1 MRPPLS
7 ARTCACALAVV
18 AVVLAGRAS
27 AEPVQTSLT
36 VDAHTTGLWLFK
48 EGTGTTSACEV
59 SGVPAATL
67 NGASWV
73 MGRQHYAVATDSGYV
88 AIPDCPAVRP
98 ADAFTA
104 EVWVKLQRPGG
115 YVLCK
120 NGSYLLTVD
129 STVSASFSVGKG
141 WQAVNGV
148 LPVPVG
154 QWTHIAITYDSAT
167 TEGAVYVNGALDGK
181 SKLTGGGKVLAYSS
195 QLRLGLNDWNPMGSE
210 MDGKIDSLRISNVA
224 RTFGPMPMPQRARE
238 VPVEKGNLVPNG
250 DFELGLMGW
259 RMSGEG
265 DANLVWGTD
274 SKNPASGRLC
284 LHNIPGSVGGAALLS
299 RPIPVRPGG
308 HYAFSAHLRAN
319 GRKYPRIE
327 ILSAGAGGDFA
338 SVPPFPL
345 YPTVDT
351 AWVEVKQSFVIPN
364 DFAAPAVC
372 ISLPFESAGELWVDD
387 VRLMAGESTS
397 EIALKDKI
405 AVGPQTLP
413 VGNLYPYTAGSTTP
427 MALNVVNT
435 DTAAHRV
442 TVQAVA
448 TDCEGQPLPAVA
460 VGTFDVPAGG
470 VKTATLGLNTGRR
483 GTFRLGFDLTCD
495 GQTWHQSAEC
505 KYAVVVPLKGVG
517 NAEDSAFAMN
527 THMEREPTPHLAR
540 SMEVLSQ
547 CGVKWIR
554 AWWGWGMCEKTQ
566 GTFDFTEF
574 DRQFDTVTSG
584 AGMRI
589 MPILLRYYS
598 EYEQKWAGPVTRGAI
613 QEYPDSKVLPEW
625 KAFCGKVAERY
636 KGRITAYEL
645 WNEPTMGTSPNG
657 VLTPQQYAD
666 LLNYTTPAIRQYD
679 PKAKIVGFA
688 GVPLDYL
695 EKTLKLGVAPL
706 MDVVSEHSYSQLALP
721 EINLPKQTKEVR
733 AILAANG
740 GDKPLWHTEQ
750 GLSGD
755 DDGYAPMTVSEADVA
770 ALYIRNLVL
779 VRSLGIEKYFW
790 FSAQTSPGYGAA
802 VYYENYIPRPRLAA
816 LNTCASFL
824 EGSSC
829 RESYRPGEN
838 AYAFLFEG
846 AAPVGVVWNLNGPA
860 RVSLPV
866 RADAVQAFDMMGNAL
881 PVVAEKD
888 SAVIQIAADR
898 PAFLRC
904 AAGDAALL
912 RKAVAGMQVKD
923 LDPVVITARP
933 IAGGVQ
939 VTLTGASSSPVDGV
953 LDLIAAASTAP
964 TGWPAPQRFES
975 LASGKSQEFRFTLP
989 NGAAAGQVRVICGN
1003 RRLQTVT
1010 VPLPQSAQRPSRSP

>member
-1 MRPPLS
+1 MRLPRF
-7 ARTCACALAVV
+7 ARICSCSLAVV
-18 AVVLAGRAS
+18 AVVLAARAS

-36 VDAHTTGLWLFK
+36 VDANTAGLWLFK
-48 EGTGTTSACEV
+48 EGTGTTSVCEV

-73 MGRQHYAVATDSGYV
+73 MGRQYYAVATDSGYV
-88 AIPDCPAVRP
+88 SIPDNTAVRP
-98 ADAFTA
+98 ANAFTA

-129 STVSASFSVGKG
+129 SSVSASFSVGKG

-148 LPVPVG
+148 LPVPMG

-167 TEGAVYVNGALDGK
+167 TQAAIYVNGALDTK
-181 SKLTGGGKVLAYSS
+181 STLTGGGKLLVYSS

-210 MDGKIDSLRISNVA
+210 MDGKVDSLRISSVA
-224 RTFGPMPMPQRARE
+224 RTFEPIPQPIHEAAT
-238 VPVEKGNLVPNG
+238 PKGNLVPNG
-250 DFELGLMGW
+250 DFELGLTGW

-274 SKNPASGRLC
+274 TKDPASGRLC
-284 LHNIPGSVGGAALLS
+284 LHNIPGSEGGAALLS
-299 RPIPVRPGG
+299 RPIPVKPGG
-308 HYAFSAHLRAN
+308 HYTFSARIRAG
-319 GRKYPRIE
+319 GRNYPRIE
-327 ILSAGAGGDFA
+327 VVSAGARGGFA
-338 SVPPFPL
+338 AVPPFPL

-351 AWVEVKQSFVIPN
+351 KWVEVKQSFVIPN

-372 ISLPFESAGELWVDD
+372 ISLPFTSPGELWVDD
-387 VRLMAGESTS
+387 VRLMAGETS
-397 EIALKDKI
+397 SELALKDKI

-413 VGNLYPYTAGSTTP
+413 VGNLYPYTVGSTTP
-427 MALNVVNT
+427 TTLNVVNT
-435 DTAAHRV
+435 DTAAHKV
-442 TVQAVA
+442 TVQAIA
-448 TDCEGQPLPAVA
+448 ADCEGQPLPAVA

-470 VKTATLGLNTGRR
+470 VKTATFGLNTGRR
-483 GTFRLGFDLTCD
+483 GTFRLGFDLTCE
-495 GQTWHQSAEC
+495 GQTWRQSAEC

-527 THMEREPTPHLAR
+527 THMEREPTPHLSR

-574 DRQFDTVTSG
+574 DRQFNTVTTG
-584 AGMRI
+584 TGMRI

-598 EYEQKWAGPVTRGAI
+598 EHEQKWAGPVTPGAI
-613 QEYPDSKVLPEW
+613 QEYPDPKVLPEW
-625 KAFCGKVAERY
+625 KVFCGKVAERY

-645 WNEPTMGTSPNG
+645 WNEPTMGSYPNG

-666 LLNYTTPAIRQYD
+666 LLNNTTPAIRQYD

-695 EKTLKLGVAPL
+695 KNTLKLGVAPL
-706 MDVVSEHSYSQLALP
+706 MDVVAEHSYSQLALP

-750 GLSGD
+750 GLTGD
-755 DDGYAPMTVSEADVA
+755 DDGYSPMTISEADVA
-770 ALYIRNLVL
+770 SLYTRNLVL
-779 VRSLGIEKYFW
+779 VRSLGIKKYFW
-790 FSAQTSPGYGAA
+790 FSAQTSPTYGMAI
-802 VYYENYIPRPRLAA
+802 YYENYIPRPRLAA
-816 LNTCASFL
+816 LNACASFL

-829 RESYRPGEN
+829 RESYRPSEN
-838 AYAFLFEG
+838 AYAFLFERT
-846 AAPVGVVWNLNGPA
+846 APVGVVWNMNAPA
-860 RVSLPV
+860 RVSLSMRP
-866 RADAVQAFDMMGNAL
+866 DAVQAFDMMGNAL
-881 PVVAEKD
+881 LVVAEKD
-888 SAVIQIAADR
+888 SAVIQIPAER

-904 AAGDAALL
+904 GAGDSALL
-912 RKAVAGMQVKD
+912 KKAVAGMQVKD
-923 LDPVVITARP
+923 LDPVVITASP
-933 IAGGVQ
+933 VVGGVQ

-953 LDLIAAASTAP
+953 LDLIPAASKTP
-964 TGWPAPQRFES
+964 TGWPTAQRFQS
-975 LASGKSQEFRFTLP
+975 LTLGKSQTFRFTLP
-989 NGAAAGQVRVICGN
+989 NTAAVSQVRVVCGN

-1010 VPLPQSAQRPSRSP
+1010 VRYSGGWPPVE